1 MSKESE
7 FTFRMGDH
15 EVTMRE
21 SFAMMYQAEQLFD
34 CALVCHQMFNDKQEN
49 KDESNFDKNK
59 RFKRDDSHKS
69 HSSKINIVKA
79 HKVVLASSSDYF
91 QNLFSSIDKLGML
104 FQSLLFIFN
113 FFKINFRTTFIIR
126 NASSSYQCS
135 SK

>member
-15 EVTMRE
+15 EVTMRD

-49 KDESNFDKNK
+49 KDESNVNKNK
-59 RFKRDDSHKS
+59 RFKKDDSHKS

-113 FFKINFRTTFIIR
+113 FFFLNQFQ
-126 NASSSYQCS
+126 NHVYHQEC
-135 SK
+135 

>member
-15 EVTMRE
+15 EITMRE

-34 CALVCHQMFNDKQEN
+34 CALVCHQMFNNKQEN
-49 KDESNFDKNK
+49 KDESNANKNK
-59 RFKRDDSHKS
+59 RFKKDDSHKS

-91 QNLFSSIDKLGML
+91 QNLFSSIDKLGMP
-104 FQSLLFIFN
+104 FSV
-113 FFKINFRTTFIIR
+113 FIIHF
-126 NASSSYQCS
+126 
-135 SK
+135 